1 MIYWNCVLDGANLS
15 AVYRNPINYIA
26 EGTQTKKWRALRDEF
41 LKSVTSLEF
50 IERQAFYRTCAAS
63 LAHGLAASA

>member
-1 MIYWNCVLDGANLS
+1 MFVK
-15 AVYRNPINYIA
+15 RNA
-26 EGTQTKKWRALRDEF
+26 LGKSDLKKRALRDEF

-63 LAHGLAASA
+63 LAHGLAVSA